1 MNPLPA
7 VLIICERDILL
18 REALRNFI
26 LASGYFEVEVSA
38 TVREALTR
46 LRYKC
51 YGHVLIGVSRPF
63 LRGRRLAAVAHRR
76 QADARI
82 FFLVSAEDQPFFKDP
97 SFECVIKEYV
107 FSTLLEL
114 M

>member
-1 MNPLPA
+1 MNSLPS
-7 VLIICERDILL
+7 VLITCERDILL
-18 REALRNFI
+18 REALRNFL
-26 LASGYFEVEVSA
+26 LASGHSEVEVAA
-38 TVREALTR
+38 TVRDALTK
-46 LRYKC
+46 LRYER

-63 LRGRRLAAVAHRR
+63 SRGRRLAAVAQRR
-76 QADARI
+76 QPDARI